1 MNIADKLKSNIVVIP
16 VVASIVVGSFTGIKY
31 VLNLT
36 NTINSNKQAI
46 YILEDKISN
55 QNETIK
61 KANQDISNIYGVI
74 QMSKEIMEIMGGQVS
89 DLQWEVRD
97 LIKIIMEHDDDNEL
111 LFYRSISYSI
121 FIIGNI
127 CQTSSCKK

>member
-1 MNIADKLKSNIVVIP
+1 MSIADKLKSNIVVIP

-46 YILEDKISN
+46 FILEDKIN
-55 QNETIK
+55 KQNEVIK
-61 KANQDISNIYGVI
+61 KVTQDISNIYGVI

-89 DLQWEVRD
+89 DLQWELRD
-97 LIKIIMEHDDDNEL
+97 LS
-111 LFYRSISYSI
+111 R
-121 FIIGNI
+121 
-127 CQTSSCKK
+127 

>member
-46 YILEDKISN
+46 YILQDKISN

-97 LIKIIMEHDDDNEL
+97 LS
-111 LFYRSISYSI
+111 R
-121 FIIGNI
+121 
-127 CQTSSCKK
+127 

>member
-46 YILEDKISN
+46 HILQDKINN
-55 QNETIK
+55 QNEVIK
-61 KANQDISNIYGVI
+61 KVNQDISNIYGVI

-89 DLQWEVRD
+89 DLQWELRD
-97 LIKIIMEHDDDNEL
+97 LS
-111 LFYRSISYSI
+111 R
-121 FIIGNI
+121 
-127 CQTSSCKK
+127 

>member
-46 YILEDKISN
+46 HILQEQIDK
-55 QNETIK
+55 QNEVVK
-61 KANQDISNIYGVI
+61 KVNQDISNIYGVI

-89 DLQWEVRD
+89 DLQWELRD
-97 LIKIIMEHDDDNEL
+97 LS
-111 LFYRSISYSI
+111 R
-121 FIIGNI
+121 
-127 CQTSSCKK
+127 

>member
-16 VVASIVVGSFTGIKY
+16 VVASTVVGSFTGIKY

-46 YILEDKISN
+46 YILQEQIDK
-55 QNETIK
+55 QNEVVK
-61 KANQDISNIYGVI
+61 KVNQDISNIYGVI

-97 LIKIIMEHDDDNEL
+97 LS
-111 LFYRSISYSI
+111 R
-121 FIIGNI
+121 
-127 CQTSSCKK
+127 

>member
-46 YILEDKISN
+46 FILQEKIN
-55 QNETIK
+55 QQDEVIK
-61 KANQDISNIYGVI
+61 KVNQDISNIYGVI

-89 DLQWEVRD
+89 DLQWELRD
-97 LIKIIMEHDDDNEL
+97 LS
-111 LFYRSISYSI
+111 R
-121 FIIGNI
+121 
-127 CQTSSCKK
+127 

>member
-36 NTINSNKQAI
+36 NTINSNKEAI
-46 YILEDKISN
+46 FILEDKLN
-55 QNETIK
+55 QQNEVIK
-61 KANQDISNIYGVI
+61 KVNQDISNIYGVI

-97 LIKIIMEHDDDNEL
+97 LS
-111 LFYRSISYSI
+111 R
-121 FIIGNI
+121 
-127 CQTSSCKK
+127 

>member
-1 MNIADKLKSNIVVIP
+1 MNIADKLKPNIVVIP

-46 YILEDKISN
+46 YILQEQIDK
-55 QNETIK
+55 QNEVVK
-61 KANQDISNIYGVI
+61 KVNQDISNIYGVI

-97 LIKIIMEHDDDNEL
+97 LS
-111 LFYRSISYSI
+111 R
-121 FIIGNI
+121 
-127 CQTSSCKK
+127 

>member
-46 YILEDKISN
+46 FILEDKLN
-55 QNETIK
+55 KQNEVVK
-61 KANQDISNIYGVI
+61 KVNQDISNIYGVI

-97 LIKIIMEHDDDNEL
+97 LS
-111 LFYRSISYSI
+111 R
-121 FIIGNI
+121 
-127 CQTSSCKK
+127 

>member
-46 YILEDKISN
+46 FILEDKLN
-55 QNETIK
+55 KQNEVIK
-61 KANQDISNIYGVI
+61 KVNQDIYNIYGVI

-97 LIKIIMEHDDDNEL
+97 LS
-111 LFYRSISYSI
+111 R
-121 FIIGNI
+121 
-127 CQTSSCKK
+127 

>member
-46 YILEDKISN
+46 FILQKKIN
-55 QNETIK
+55 QQDEVIK
-61 KANQDISNIYGVI
+61 KVNQDISNIYGVI

-97 LIKIIMEHDDDNEL
+97 LS
-111 LFYRSISYSI
+111 R
-121 FIIGNI
+121 
-127 CQTSSCKK
+127 

>member
-46 YILEDKISN
+46 FILGDKLN
-55 QNETIK
+55 QQNEVIK
-61 KANQDISNIYGVI
+61 KVNQDISNIYGVI

-97 LIKIIMEHDDDNEL
+97 LS
-111 LFYRSISYSI
+111 R
-121 FIIGNI
+121 
-127 CQTSSCKK
+127 

>member
-46 YILEDKISN
+46 FILEDKLN
-55 QNETIK
+55 QQDEVIK
-61 KANQDISNIYGVI
+61 KVNQDISNIYGVI

-89 DLQWEVRD
+89 DLQWELRD
-97 LIKIIMEHDDDNEL
+97 LS
-111 LFYRSISYSI
+111 R
-121 FIIGNI
+121 
-127 CQTSSCKK
+127 

>member
-36 NTINSNKQAI
+36 NTINDNKQAI
-46 YILEDKISN
+46 FVLQDKIN
-55 QNETIK
+55 KQNEVIK
-61 KANQDISNIYGVI
+61 KANKDISNIYGVI
-74 QMSKEIMEIMGGQVS
+74 QMSKEIMQIIGDQVS

-97 LIKIIMEHDDDNEL
+97 LS
-111 LFYRSISYSI
+111 R
-121 FIIGNI
+121 
-127 CQTSSCKK
+127 

>member
-46 YILEDKISN
+46 FILEDKIN
-55 QNETIK
+55 KQNEVIK
-61 KANQDISNIYGVI
+61 KVTQDISNIYGVI

-97 LIKIIMEHDDDNEL
+97 LS
-111 LFYRSISYSI
+111 R
-121 FIIGNI
+121 
-127 CQTSSCKK
+127 

>member
-46 YILEDKISN
+46 YILQEQIDK
-55 QNETIK
+55 QNEVVK
-61 KANQDISNIYGVI
+61 KVNQDISNIYGVI

-97 LIKIIMEHDDDNEL
+97 LS
-111 LFYRSISYSI
+111 R
-121 FIIGNI
+121 
-127 CQTSSCKK
+127 

>member
-46 YILEDKISN
+46 FILEDKIN
-55 QNETIK
+55 EQNEVIK
-61 KANQDISNIYGVI
+61 KVTQDISNIYGVI

-97 LIKIIMEHDDDNEL
+97 LS
-111 LFYRSISYSI
+111 R
-121 FIIGNI
+121 
-127 CQTSSCKK
+127 

>member
-46 YILEDKISN
+46 FILEDKLN
-55 QNETIK
+55 KQNEVIK
-61 KANQDISNIYGVI
+61 KVNQDISNIYGVI

-97 LIKIIMEHDDDNEL
+97 LS
-111 LFYRSISYSI
+111 R
-121 FIIGNI
+121 
-127 CQTSSCKK
+127 

>member
-46 YILEDKISN
+46 YILQEQIDK
-55 QNETIK
+55 QNEVVK
-61 KANQDISNIYGVI
+61 KVNQDISNIYGVI
-74 QMSKEIMEIMGGQVS
+74 QMSKEIMEIIGSQVS

-97 LIKIIMEHDDDNEL
+97 LS
-111 LFYRSISYSI
+111 R
-121 FIIGNI
+121 
-127 CQTSSCKK
+127 

>member
-46 YILEDKISN
+46 YILQEQIEK
-55 QNETIK
+55 QNEIVK
-61 KANQDISNIYGVI
+61 KVNQDITNIYGVI

-97 LIKIIMEHDDDNEL
+97 LS
-111 LFYRSISYSI
+111 R
-121 FIIGNI
+121 
-127 CQTSSCKK
+127 

>member
-1 MNIADKLKSNIVVIP
+1 L
-16 VVASIVVGSFTGIKY
+16 
-31 VLNLT
+31 
-36 NTINSNKQAI
+36 Q
-46 YILEDKISN
+46 DKISN

-97 LIKIIMEHDDDNEL
+97 LS
-111 LFYRSISYSI
+111 R
-121 FIIGNI
+121 
-127 CQTSSCKK
+127 

>member
-46 YILEDKISN
+46 YILQEQIDK
-55 QNETIK
+55 QNEVVK
-61 KANQDISNIYGVI
+61 KVNQDISNIYGVI

-89 DLQWEVRD
+89 DLQWELRD
-97 LIKIIMEHDDDNEL
+97 LS
-111 LFYRSISYSI
+111 R
-121 FIIGNI
+121 
-127 CQTSSCKK
+127 

>member
-46 YILEDKISN
+46 FILEDKLN
-55 QNETIK
+55 KQNEVIK
-61 KANQDISNIYGVI
+61 KVNQDISNIYGVI

-89 DLQWEVRD
+89 DLQWELRD
-97 LIKIIMEHDDDNEL
+97 
-111 LFYRSISYSI
+111 FSR
-121 FIIGNI
+121 
-127 CQTSSCKK
+127 

>member
-46 YILEDKISN
+46 HILQEQIDK
-55 QNETIK
+55 QNEVVK
-61 KANQDISNIYGVI
+61 KVNQDISNIYGVI
-74 QMSKEIMEIMGGQVS
+74 QMSKEIMEIMGSQIS

-97 LIKIIMEHDDDNEL
+97 LT
-111 LFYRSISYSI
+111 R
-121 FIIGNI
+121 
-127 CQTSSCKK
+127 

>member
-36 NTINSNKQAI
+36 NTINSNKEAMF
-46 YILEDKISN
+46 ILQDKIN
-55 QNETIK
+55 EQNEVIK
-61 KANQDISNIYGVI
+61 KSNQDISNIYGVI

-89 DLQWEVRD
+89 DLQWELRD
-97 LIKIIMEHDDDNEL
+97 LS
-111 LFYRSISYSI
+111 R
-121 FIIGNI
+121 
-127 CQTSSCKK
+127 

>member
-36 NTINSNKQAI
+36 NTINSNKEAI
-46 YILEDKISN
+46 FILEDKLN
-55 QNETIK
+55 KQNEVIK
-61 KANQDISNIYGVI
+61 KVNQDISNIYGVI

-97 LIKIIMEHDDDNEL
+97 LS
-111 LFYRSISYSI
+111 R
-121 FIIGNI
+121 
-127 CQTSSCKK
+127 

>member
-46 YILEDKISN
+46 FILEDKIN
-55 QNETIK
+55 KQNEVIK
-61 KANQDISNIYGVI
+61 KVNQDISNIYGVI

-89 DLQWEVRD
+89 DLQWELRD
-97 LIKIIMEHDDDNEL
+97 LS
-111 LFYRSISYSI
+111 R
-121 FIIGNI
+121 
-127 CQTSSCKK
+127 